1 MIDERLGVKFAT
13 MVVGSLPRP
22 QWVRDLIE
30 DRKAGLVSEAE
41 ADRLLDDAVPSA
53 VHMQER
59 AGLDFV
65 SDGEWRRESYVKV
78 FADSVGGFAPDL
90 IEIEAPRGSGLAYPA
105 VVSKLEPR
113 RPIAADEAR
122 FLRPR
127 TGRKVIVAVPSPYT
141 IGRRM
146 WSPAHSKRAYPTS
159 EEFMEACI
167 PIVREEIRELER
179 LGVDAVQIDE
189 PWLALLVDP
198 AYREREGS
206 RTWTGNSSS
215 PSGASTRPCGAS
227 RTCTSRSICATPTTT
242 ESTPHRGRTTSSWAP
257 SAT

>member
-1 MIDERLGVKFAT
+1 MIDERLGVMFPT
-13 MVVGSLPRP
+13 IVVGSLPRP

-90 IEIEAPRGSGLAYPA
+90 IQIEAPRGSGLAYPA

-127 TGRKVIVAVPSPYT
+127 TGSKIIVAVPSPYT
-141 IGRRM
+141 IGRRDVE
-146 WSPAHSKRAYPTS
+146 PRPL
-159 EEFMEACI
+159 EAG
-167 PIVREEIRELER
+167 L
-179 LGVDAVQIDE
+179 
-189 PWLALLVDP
+189 
-198 AYREREGS
+198 
-206 RTWTGNSSS
+206 
-215 PSGASTRPCGAS
+215 
-227 RTCTSRSICATPTTT
+227 
-242 ESTPHRGRTTSSWAP
+242 PHQ
-257 SAT
+257 